1 MSCRELTNVS
11 RRGRAAVISFF
22 GESRREYGLMSYLYE
37 IIFALLANTLQCPH
51 HPSRPALPIPTLT
64 APYAKLL
71 PASANGRLPS
81 DTWALTR
88 TLSTLWLHL
97 LIQFSTICGVITVAR
112 HYFGCWETAVSKTDH
127 TPVPTVPMSSLWSCF
142 LTKPFLVNPCILGIA
157 DGDHNTAVPQE
168 MLVTLH

>member
-1 MSCRELTNVS
+1 MS
-11 RRGRAAVISFF
+11 RRGRGAVISFF
-22 GESRREYGLMSYLYE
+22 GESRREYGLTSFLYE

-51 HPSRPALPIPTLT
+51 HPLRPALPIPTLT

-97 LIQFSTICGVITVAR
+97 LIQYFNYLWGHYCSQALFSVLGDSSEQNRPRSCAHSAYLISVEL
-112 HYFGCWETAVSKTDH
+112 FPNKTF
-127 TPVPTVPMSSLWSCF
+127 SC
-142 LTKPFLVNPCILGIA
+142 
-157 DGDHNTAVPQE
+157 
-168 MLVTLH
+168 